1 MSVIEFEAEKEE
13 LRYGRDRISPNLRFA
28 LRVKLSVSEIV

>member
-13 LRYGRDRISPNLRFA
+13 LSYGRDRISPNLRVA
-28 LRVKLSVSEIV
+28 LRVKISVAGTV